1 MSAEPAHA
9 ALGGRD
15 LSLVLVVCLAWAGSF
30 LFAAFALR
38 ELPPLLFAGL
48 RLALLALA
56 VAPWIR
62 RPAEGQWRALLA
74 LGVFNGALNFGLS
87 MASLKLSA
95 GLSAPVIAQQCYVPM
110 AALLA
115 WWLLGERFGWRT
127 GAAIATSFA
136 GVLVLGFDPAVL
148 QAPLALLLMLGSAL
162 SIALGTIATRRLHGV
177 GALSAQGW
185 TALVGVLPLLL
196 ASALFEPGAVAALR
210 EASWVAWSGVAYSA
224 LVSSLFGYGLYYV
237 LVQRHPVAQV
247 TPYMLLSPLMAVAL
261 GMAFWGDRPGPALW
275 TGGAMVLGGVL
286 AIALRARVRTRPIA
300 PAKPA

>member
-1 MSAEPAHA
+1 VAHA
-9 ALGGRD
+9 SSPRGLGPRD
-15 LSLVLVVCLAWAGSF
+15 LALALVVCLAWAGSF

-48 RLALLALA
+48 RLALLAVG

-62 RPAEGQWRALLA
+62 LPARQQWRALLA

-110 AALLA
+110 ASLLA

-127 GAAIATSFA
+127 GAGIALSFA

-148 QAPLALLLMLGSAL
+148 QAPLALLLMLASA
-162 SIALGTIATRRLHGV
+162 STIALGTIAMRRLQGV
-177 GALSAQGW
+177 GALNAQGW
-185 TALVGVLPLLL
+185 TAVIGVAPLLL
-196 ASALFEPGAVAALR
+196 ASALFEPEGLAAMR
-210 EASWVAWSGVAYSA
+210 AASWVAWSGVAYSA
-224 LVSSLFGYGLYYV
+224 LVSSLFGYGLFYV

-247 TPYMLLSPLMAVAL
+247 TPYMLLSPVMAVLL
-261 GMAFWGDRPGPALW
+261 GIVFWGDRPGPALW
-275 TGGAMVLGGVL
+275 IGGAMVLGGVL
-286 AIALRARVRTRPIA
+286 VIALRAVTRRRPI
-300 PAKPA
+300 PPPEPV